1 MNDDVK
7 PGPASKMGLFVFLFG
22 LAVMAIHELLS
33 DDEDQAV
40 NKTISITISFFPDTS
55 EDQAMEITDLFSAL
69 FLREISTEMAITD
82 LTEVIEDFEIK
93 IN

>member
-1 MNDDVK
+1 
-7 PGPASKMGLFVFLFG
+7 
-22 LAVMAIHELLS
+22 
-33 DDEDQAV
+33 V

-93 IN
+93 VN